1 MTIRTKYRTT
11 LLEADGN
18 RYVKASLFD
27 EFRWCETSVIDRK
40 GWRYDIAQGEC
51 DAEDLPGDVRAAALE
66 QKGTFPGYVS
76 WPL

>member
-1 MTIRTKYRTT
+1 MTIRTKYRA
-11 LLEADGN
+11 EAPADGN
-18 RYVKASLFD
+18 RYVRYAGAGAYA
-27 EFRWCETSVIDRK
+27 WCETSVIDRK

-51 DAEDLPGDVRAAALE
+51 DAEDLPVDVRAAALE